1 MQCPMMA
8 TAMYGFLKNL
18 PRFFSLRR
26 PAVPDR
32 SYAVGR
38 FWTAAGVE
46 MRGPGSLRGPGN
58 LGSDTEGQRTP
69 HAPQIDSRLCT
80 SVN

>member
-1 MQCPMMA
+1 MQCTTMA
-8 TAMYGFLKNL
+8 TAMYGFNKNL

-38 FWTAAGVE
+38 FSTAAGVE
-46 MRGPGSLRGPGN
+46 MQGPGN
-58 LGSDTEGQRTP
+58 LGSDTEGPRTT
-69 HAPQIDSRLCT
+69 HTPQIDSRLYT
-80 SVN
+80 SVD